1 MYYGDKRSSLV
12 VIANRLSK
20 LGWNILGYKHD
31 DSDGMTDYF
40 DPASWEGIAEKNGYI
55 LVIDCESENS
65 YTYKSGKPMSKYY
78 YYNRTDLNS
87 DYENSYKDNY
97 AQIALSNSKAK
108 DKINKLL
115 ALANDSAATE
125 GEKNV
130 ALLMIEKIK
139 ENVKL
144 TKETITKSEEINTSY
159 YPIYM
164 PNPKNRNWHIE
175 RNGKIIGTGI
185 GIFGYSG
192 LHYKNC
198 YNSSDDIID
207 IESIKRSWKWLK
219 ERQETY
225 TIHLSSWKSPDY
237 YTNIKELK
245 TENEYIEYQTQ
256 EINNDKTVIAF
267 RKFIDKIDKTA
278 SLKLVQDDKD
288 EVSEE
293 LEKVVI
299 NKTKIEKVVKPLQN
313 FNPDEF
319 NFEMLEIGDMVKF
332 VKNFSG
338 INSKSIYKVSKIDD
352 YKGVKCAFFRKLKN
366 NLTDFC
372 VENYVNKNA
381 FYIKNTTLEKY
392 VLNKYVEFVEI
403 IQKKINYTQEK
414 WVKKDSNIGNK
425 NEKNEKTSKNASC
438 ENCILIQNECITIQE
453 NANKNGIEI
462 IFKIKPKNS
471 VIEELKSHHFRWSKF
486 GNLWYNK
493 NTLENKNFAL
503 SLA

>member
-78 YYNRTDLNS
+78 YYNRT
-87 DYENSYKDNY
+87 E
-97 AQIALSNSKAK
+97 
-108 DKINKLL
+108 
-115 ALANDSAATE
+115 
-125 GEKNV
+125 
-130 ALLMIEKIK
+130 
-139 ENVKL
+139 
-144 TKETITKSEEINTSY
+144 SEEINTSY

-185 GIFGYSG
+185 GVFGYSG

-225 TIHLSSWKSPDY
+225 TIHLSSWESPDY

-403 IQKKINYTQEK
+403 AQENIHYTQEK
-414 WVKKDSNIGNK
+414 WVKKDSNIGDK
-425 NEKNEKTSKNASC
+425 STK
-438 ENCILIQNECITIQE
+438 
-453 NANKNGIEI
+453 
-462 IFKIKPKNS
+462 KP
-471 VIEELKSHHFRWSKF
+471 
-486 GNLWYNK
+486 
-493 NTLENKNFAL
+493 
-503 SLA
+503 